1 MTKLSY
7 LTRRA
12 LLDWFRASA
21 RDLPWRR
28 ERTPYRVWVSEVML
42 QQTRVE
48 TVLPYYQAFLGAFPT
63 VEDLAAAPEDE
74 LMARWAGLGYYR
86 RARNLQAG
94 AREVVATY
102 GGRLPDSAERL
113 SQLPGFGPY
122 TTAAVGS
129 LAFGLPL
136 AVLDGNVIRV
146 LARLGREDGDVTRPL
161 VKRRLQEWADD
172 LLERDAPGEWNEALM
187 ELGARICLPGR
198 PRCGECPL
206 RPDCAAAAQ
215 GDPEAFPRKPRRA
228 AIPRRA
234 VLLLHVE
241 DGGGRVLARRREAGG
256 LLGGLWELPG
266 CECPLVDGE
275 RPDEA
280 WARLREQLLD
290 RLGIRG
296 EGPVGVMD
304 FDHVYSHFRA
314 HVRAEGLRLA
324 GLAPAP
330 APGDHHWLDRAAL
343 GRLGFSARDRRV
355 LGAVQGGSS

>member
-7 LTRRA
+7 LARKG

-21 RDLPWRR
+21 RDLPWRHG
-28 ERTPYRVWVSEVML
+28 RTPYRVWVSEVML

-94 AREVVATY
+94 AREVVAAY
-102 GGRLPDSAERL
+102 GGRLPDNAEGL
-113 SQLPGFGPY
+113 SRLPGFGPY

-146 LARLGREDGDVTRPL
+146 LARLGREGGDVSRPA
-161 VKRRLQEWADD
+161 VRRRLQESADA
-172 LLERDAPGEWNEALM
+172 LLERAAPGEWNEALM
-187 ELGARICLPGR
+187 ELGARVCLPGR

-206 RPDCAAAAQ
+206 RPDCAAAAH
-215 GDPEAFPRKPRRA
+215 GDADSYPRKTARGPV
-228 AIPRRA
+228 PRRA
-234 VLLLHVE
+234 VLLLLVE
-241 DGGGRVLARRREAGG
+241 DGRGRVLARRRPAEGM
-256 LLGGLWELPG
+256 LGGLWELPG
-266 CECPLVDGE
+266 GELPLAGGQP
-275 RPDEA
+275 PDDPWQRLQEHLL
-280 WARLREQLLD
+280 ARLAMD
-290 RLGIRG
+290 GASP
-296 EGPVGVMD
+296 EGVVE

-314 HVRAEGLRLA
+314 HVRAAGIRLGA
-324 GLAPAP
+324 LAT
-330 APGDHHWLDRAAL
+330 APGDHQWLDRETLA
-343 GRLGFSARDRRV
+343 RLGFSARDRRV
-355 LGAVQGGSS
+355 LAMLHGGGS